1 MSTAAANQGGFVV
14 ITEISPKTNQGD
26 HSQTGQPAIPT
37 STKRLEKFYKG
48 EPMVL
53 GVSQILN
60 GIIQIVFGIVCD
72 FGTGGYR
79 YSYFPLFV
87 TGVPYWSGLLFIV
100 SGSLSV
106 ATANNPKISLLR
118 GSLVMNIISSVA
130 SGIATI
136 IYIVYICA
144 WDSGSYRYSSCS
156 FYQEQ
161 ERSEE
166 LETCKMR
173 AQNHAVFWAMLFIL
187 LIMSVLEL
195 CVSISVSA
203 FGCKTIC
210 RTAYSEVS
218 VVIYQTTAP
227 NPGHQPHPDVSAA
240 LTSQPH
246 ISEIL
251 PP

>member
-1 MSTAAANQGGFVV
+1 MSTAAANPGGFVV

-26 HSQTGQPAIPT
+26 PSQTGQPAIPT
-37 STKRLEKFYKG
+37 NNKRLQKFYKG
-48 EPMVL
+48 EPKVL

-60 GIIQIVFGIVCD
+60 GIIQIGFGIVSD
-72 FGTGGYR
+72 FGTGGFR
-79 YSYFPLFV
+79 YSVIPLFV

-106 ATANNPKISLLR
+106 ATANNPRISLLR

-130 SGIATI
+130 SGIAAI
-136 IYIVYICA
+136 LYIVYICA
-144 WDSGSYRYSSCS
+144 WDNGSYRYNSCNYYIQHES
-156 FYQEQ
+156 AA
-161 ERSEE
+161 E
-166 LETCKMR
+166 LEICKMQ
-173 AQNHAVFWAMLFIL
+173 AQNQMVFWAMLFLL

-195 CVSISVSA
+195 CVSISVAA
-203 FGCKTIC
+203 FGCKTVC

-240 LTSQPH
+240 LTCQPH